1 MSRVRSL
8 YYINILFNFNI
19 IVLFNWLQR
28 NLKTSN
34 NVQRQREDESIKHRL
49 KWLENSDMWH
59 KRLVPRESDNESRY
73 ENIEDED
80 EKLGEHVRLRLRFGN
95 FLDHFIR

>member
-28 NLKTSN
+28 NLKSSGN
-34 NVQRQREDESIKHRL
+34 AQGDSKDESIKHGIN
-49 KWLENSDMWH
+49 WFENSDVLH
-59 KRLVPRESDNESRY
+59 KRSVPSKSEDESRD
-73 ENIEDED
+73 ENVEDEC
-80 EKLGEHVRLRLRFGN
+80 EKLGEHVRLGLRLGD
-95 FLDHFIR
+95 FLDHFIK